1 MHLNIILNRII
12 ISGEE
17 KMKQITLLIIV
28 VLVTFL
34 VAACASATPVAT
46 QAPTQPAATEAPT
59 QAATEVPSEPA
70 ATEAPTQA
78 GATESVPVTGE
89 NQVDITLADN
99 TIDASMTSF
108 QVGVPYTFVITN
120 TGEHA
125 HNFNINPPVSVAG
138 SLQQALDS
146 ALLVVPQ
153 GQLGAGQTATVEF
166 TFPDN
171 AAGQLLEFSCL
182 IRRHYDD
189 GMKVDITVTQ

>member
-1 MHLNIILNRII
+1 MNRIFF
-12 ISGEE
+12 SF
-17 KMKQITLLIIV
+17 ML
-28 VLVTFL
+28 VLVTLL
-34 VAACASATPVAT
+34 VAACGSTAPSGT
-46 QAPTQPAATEAPT
+46 Q
-59 QAATEVPSEPA
+59 EPA
-70 ATEAPTQA
+70 ATEAPPQA
-78 GATESVPVTGE
+78 GATEPVPVTGE

-99 TIDASMTSF
+99 TIDASVTTF

-120 TGEHA
+120 AGRHA

-138 SLQQALDS
+138 SLEGAFDG

-153 GQLGAGQTATVEF
+153 EQLSPGQTATVEF

-189 GMKVDITVTQ
+189 GMKMDITVTQ

>member
-46 QAPTQPAATEAPT
+46 QAPT